1 MRRLRAV
8 FSSRQGAWVGLL
20 ALLLTL
26 GLAAPAA
33 AQGER
38 GVIAGT
44 VADAQGGVLPGV
56 TVTARNTSTGFTQ
69 NVVTEAD
76 GKYRFGALPL
86 GPYEIKAEL
95 TGFTTATVTN
105 LTLNINREL
114 QQNITMGL
122 STLQESVTVTGQ
134 APVVEVTK
142 SEVSSVITQQ
152 QIEMLPVA
160 NRAAVTLALLL
171 PGTSQD
177 GTRPRRSNAQV
188 GAGTLQFTTTNLA
201 DGTMNMS
208 SKAGEPRQDF
218 PQSAIQEFKVFTTQP
233 PAEYGGRAGGVINV
247 VTKSGTNSFTGEGYE
262 FFRNRSMGRIDK
274 FTQTAEDAGQGK
286 SRYNR
291 NQFGAALG
299 GPILMNKVHFFVAE
313 EYTQE
318 NSSYLVNTGQ
328 PQFFGKF
335 EGVFDQKLPNEMFLG
350 RVDGQLTP
358 KQSGFARWAY
368 ERQEFSCE
376 GCGGKQ
382 ANQGNTL
389 IPRDALVMGHTW
401 VLGSKLLN
409 EFRFN
414 YAKQWQYQAPEG
426 LSYYKTF
433 DFSTARFNGTTPT
446 YVFPSFTWGS
456 DNFAAIHLMMREWR
470 DDFTISQSSHNLKF
484 GADVQNLPLEE
495 DVQGN
500 PSGTWTFS
508 QDQFFDP
515 GNPTVLRNLTGVRQF
530 TASFPGL
537 IRRQPH
543 HYFQYYAQDEWKV
556 ASGVTLNL
564 GLRYERDTKVWND
577 DRKNDGSF
585 YPRVLPFVNFASRGD
600 NNNWS
605 PRLGVAWD
613 VRNNGRDVVRA
624 GYGRLFN
631 TIMNGTPGAETTTL
645 LQCNVNLANP
655 TYPDPY
661 QGRTPSSVCAVS
673 SNISIV
679 DDKMVNPYSDMYN
692 VGYSRQLGDNMAL
705 NIDGVYTKSNAFNA
719 NVNVNTPVQSAPGVA
734 ATPTVRPVAGWGNIL
749 QVQSVGKQDYRAL
762 LARVEKRYSQRY
774 QYTLSYSLARVTDNS
789 FGATSTGTVTDYYH
803 PEWDEGYGNADRRHS
818 FVGSGAYLLPGDVTL
833 GVVWTLRSS
842 SPFSARAGR
851 DLNGDGQ
858 NVGGQPTDFVPGTT
872 KGMGNRDNDAM
883 MKAVNA
889 YRVANGLTPITLI
902 NNNNNYNR
910 FDIRASK
917 TLSLAGRRRVE
928 FIGQVFNLFGRNNL
942 AGIGANFTS
951 NALSDTFGQYT
962 TAQARQQGEVA
973 VRFIF

>member
-1 MRRLRAV
+1 MVRLRAV
-8 FSSRQGAWVGLL
+8 FLSQQGAWAVL

-26 GLAAPAA
+26 GLSAPAA

-38 GVIAGT
+38 GIIGGT
-44 VADAQGGVLPGV
+44 VTDAQGGVLPGV
-56 TVTARNTSTGFTQ
+56 TITARNINTGFTQ
-69 NVVTEAD
+69 SAVTEAD
-76 GKYRFGALPL
+76 GRYRFGALPI
-86 GPYEIKAEL
+86 GTYEIKAEL

-208 SKAGEPRQDF
+208 TKAGEPRQDF

-247 VTKSGTNSFTGEGYE
+247 VTKSGTNSFSGEGYE
-262 FFRNRSMGRIDK
+262 FFRNKAMGRLDK
-274 FTQTAEDAGQGK
+274 FTDVAEQAGQGK

-299 GPILMNKVHFFVAE
+299 GPILTNRIHFFVAE

-328 PQFFGKF
+328 PQFYGKF
-335 EGVFDQKLPNEMFLG
+335 EGVFDQRLPNEMFLG

-401 VLGSKLLN
+401 VLGSKFLN

-414 YAKQWQYQAPEG
+414 YSEQTQYQAPEG
-426 LSYYKTF
+426 LPYYKKF
-433 DFSTARFNGTTPT
+433 DFSPARFNGTTAT
-446 YVFPSFTWGS
+446 YIFPSFTWGS
-456 DNFAAIHLMMREWR
+456 DTFMTTHQDIREWR
-470 DDFTISQSSHNLKF
+470 DDFTISQSNHNLKL
-484 GADVQNLPLEE
+484 GADIQNLPLEE

-500 PSGTWTFS
+500 PSGTWTFA

-515 GNPTVLRNLTGVRQF
+515 SNPVVLASLRAANRFQ
-530 TASFPGL
+530 ASFPAL
-537 IRRQPH
+537 IRRQAH
-543 HYFQYYAQDEWKV
+543 HYFQYYAQDEWRI
-556 ASGVTLNL
+556 ASGLTLNL
-564 GLRYERDTKVWND
+564 GIRYERDTEVWNK

-585 YPRVLPFVNFASRGD
+585 YPRVLPNVTFASRGD

-605 PRLGVAWD
+605 PRLGLAWD
-613 VRNNGRDVVRA
+613 VRNNGTNVVRA

-631 TIMNGTPGAETTTL
+631 AIMNGTPGAETVTL
-645 LQCNVNLANP
+645 LQTSISINNP

-661 QGRTPSSVCAVS
+661 GGRSPASFASTAPP
-673 SNISIV
+673 NISIV

-692 VGYSRQLGDNMAL
+692 VGYSRQLGGDLAINA
-705 NIDGVYTKSNAFNA
+705 DGVYVKSNAFNA
-719 NVNVNTPVQSAPGVA
+719 SLNINTPLQSSPGIA
-734 ATPTVRPVAGWGNIL
+734 ATPTVRPNLVWGNIA
-749 QVQSVGKQDYRAL
+749 QVQSIGEQDYRAL
-762 LARVEKRYSQRY
+762 LLRLEKRFSQRH
-774 QYTLSYSLARVTDNS
+774 QYTVSYTLARVTDNS
-789 FGATSTGTVTDYYH
+789 FGATSTGTVTDFYH
-803 PEWDEGYGNADRRHS
+803 PEWDNGYGNADRRHT
-818 FVGSGAYLLPGDVTL
+818 FVSSGAYLLPGDVTL
-833 GVVWTLRSS
+833 GMVWTLRSS

-851 DLNGDGQ
+851 DLNTDGA
-858 NVGGQPTDFVPGTT
+858 VTDFVPGTT
-872 KGMGNRDNDAM
+872 KGIGNRDNDAM

-902 NNNNNYNR
+902 NNSNTYNR
-910 FDIRASK
+910 VDIRASK
-917 TLSLAGRRRVE
+917 AIPLAGRRRVE
-928 FIGQVFNLFGRNNL
+928 LIGQVFNLFGRNNL
-942 AGIGANFTS
+942 GGIGANFTS

-973 VRFIF
+973 VRFTF

>member
-1 MRRLRAV
+1 MVRLRAV
-8 FSSRQGAWVGLL
+8 FLSQQGAWAVL

-26 GLAAPAA
+26 GLSAPAA

-38 GVIAGT
+38 GVIGGT
-44 VADAQGGVLPGV
+44 ITDAQGGVLPGV
-56 TVTARNTSTGFTQ
+56 SVTARNINTGFTQ
-69 NVVTEAD
+69 SNVTEAD

-86 GPYEIKAEL
+86 GPYEVKAEL

-105 LTLNINREL
+105 LVLTVNREL

-208 SKAGEPRQDF
+208 TKAGEPRQDF

-247 VTKSGTNSFTGEGYE
+247 VTKSGTNSFSGEGYE
-262 FFRNRSMGRIDK
+262 FFRNKAMGRLDK
-274 FTQTAEDAGQGK
+274 FTQIAEDAGQGT

-299 GPILMNKVHFFVAE
+299 GPIIMNKIHFFVAE

-318 NSSYLVNTGQ
+318 NSSYTVNTGQ
-328 PQFFGKF
+328 PQFYGKF
-335 EGVFDQKLPNEMFLG
+335 EGVFDQRLPNEMFLG

-376 GCGGKQ
+376 GCGGKL

-401 VLGSKLLN
+401 VLGQKFLN

-414 YAKQWQYQAPEG
+414 YSEQTQYQAPQG
-426 LSYYKTF
+426 LPYYKTF
-433 DFSTARFNGTTPT
+433 DFSPARFNGTTPT
-446 YVFPSFTWGS
+446 YIFPSFTWGS
-456 DNFAAIHLMMREWR
+456 DMFMLTHQNIREWR
-470 DDFTISQSSHNLKF
+470 DDFTISQSNHNLKL
-484 GADVQNLPLEE
+484 GADIQNLPLEE

-500 PSGTWTFS
+500 PSGTWTFA

-515 GNPTVLRNLTGVRQF
+515 SNPVVMANLRGANRFQ
-530 TASFPGL
+530 ASFPGL
-537 IRRQPH
+537 IRRQAH

-564 GLRYERDTKVWND
+564 GIRYERDTKVWNK

-585 YPRVLPFVNFASRGD
+585 YPRVLPSVNFAPRGD

-605 PRLGVAWD
+605 PRLGLAWD
-613 VRNNGRDVVRA
+613 VRNNGTNVVRA
-624 GYGRLFN
+624 AYGRLFN
-631 TIMNGTPGAETTTL
+631 AIMNGTPGAETVTL
-645 LQCNVNLANP
+645 LQTSISINNP
-655 TYPDPY
+655 SYPDPY
-661 QGRTPSSVCAVS
+661 GGRSPASFASTAPP
-673 SNISIV
+673 NISIV

-692 VGYSRQLGDNMAL
+692 VGYSRQLGADLAINA
-705 NIDGVYTKSNAFNA
+705 DGVYVKSNAFNA
-719 NVNVNTPVQSAPGVA
+719 SLNINTPLQSSPGVA
-734 ATPTVRPVAGWGNIL
+734 ATPSVRPSPAWGNIA
-749 QVQSVGKQDYRAL
+749 QVQSIGEQDYRAL
-762 LARVEKRYSQRY
+762 LLRLEKRFSQRH
-774 QYTLSYSLARVTDNS
+774 QYTVSYTLARVTDNS
-789 FGATSTGTVTDYYH
+789 FGATSTGTVTDFYH
-803 PEWDEGYGNADRRHS
+803 QEWDNGYGNADRRHT
-818 FVGSGAYLLPGDVTL
+818 FVTSGAYLMPGNVTL
-833 GVVWTLRSS
+833 GMVWTLRSS

-851 DLNGDGQ
+851 DLNTDGA
-858 NVGGQPTDFVPGTT
+858 VTDFVPGTT
-872 KGMGNRDNDAM
+872 KGIGNRDNDAM

-902 NNNNNYNR
+902 NNSNNYNR

-917 TLSLAGRRRVE
+917 AIPFAGRKRVE
-928 FIGQVFNLFGRNNL
+928 LIGQVFNLFGRNNL

-962 TAQARQQGEVA
+962 TAQARQLGEVA
-973 VRFIF
+973 VRFTF

>member
-1 MRRLRAV
+1 MFRLRAV
-8 FSSRQGAWVGLL
+8 VLSQRWALGLF

-38 GVIAGT
+38 GVIGGT

-56 TVTARNTSTGFTQ
+56 TVTARNVNTGFTQ
-69 NVVTEAD
+69 TAVTEAD

-86 GPYEIKAEL
+86 GTYEVKAEL
-95 TGFTTATVTN
+95 TGFTTATITN
-105 LTLNINREL
+105 LVLTVNREL

-152 QIEMLPVA
+152 QIETLPVA

-218 PQSAIQEFKVFTTQP
+218 PQAAIQEFKVFTTQP

-247 VTKSGTNSFTGEGYE
+247 ITKSGTNSFSGEGYE
-262 FFRNRSMGRIDK
+262 FFRNKAMGRLDT
-274 FTQTAEDAGQGK
+274 FTQAAEDAGQGK
-286 SRYNR
+286 SRYTR
-291 NQFGAALG
+291 HQFGGALG
-299 GPILMNKVHFFVAE
+299 GPIVMNKVHFFVAQ
-313 EYTQE
+313 EYTEE
-318 NSSYLVNTGQ
+318 NSSYLVNTGA
-328 PQFFGKF
+328 PQFYSKY
-335 EGVFDQKLPNEMFLG
+335 EGVFDQKLPNEMFLV
-350 RVDGQLTP
+350 RADGQLTQ
-358 KQSGFARWAY
+358 KQSGFVRWAY

-376 GCGGKQ
+376 GCGGKS

-401 VLGSKLLN
+401 VLGSKFLN

-433 DFSTARFNGTTPT
+433 DFSPARFVGTTPT
-446 YVFPSFTWGS
+446 YIFPSFTFGN

-470 DDFTISQSSHNLKF
+470 DDFSISQSNHNIKF
-484 GADVQNLPLEE
+484 GADIQNLPLEE

-500 PSGTWTFS
+500 PNGTWNFS
-508 QDQFFDP
+508 QDQFFDAN
-515 GNPTVLRNLTGVRQF
+515 NPAVVASLRGANRFQ
-530 TASFPGL
+530 ASFPGL
-537 IRRQPH
+537 IRRQTH
-543 HYFQYYAQDEWKV
+543 HYFQTYAQDEWKV
-556 ASGVTLNL
+556 TSGLTLNL
-564 GLRYERDTKVWND
+564 GLRYDLDTRIWNK
-577 DRKNDGSF
+577 DRRNDGSY
-585 YPRVLPFVNFASRGD
+585 YPRVLPFVNFAPRGD

-605 PRLGVAWD
+605 PRLGMAWD
-613 VRNNGRDVVRA
+613 LRNDGRNVLRA

-645 LQCNVNLANP
+645 LQTSISINNP

-661 QGRTPSSVCAVS
+661 GGRSPASFASTAPP
-673 SNISIV
+673 NISIV
-679 DDKMVNPYSDMYN
+679 ADDMVNPYSDMFN
-692 VGYSRQLGDNMAL
+692 VGFSRQLGTDFAVNA
-705 NIDGVYTKSNAFNA
+705 DGVYIKSNAFNA
-719 NVNVNTPVQSAPGVA
+719 SVNVNTPLQSSPGIA
-734 ATPTVRPVAGWGNIL
+734 ATPAVRPSPAWGNIAE
-749 QVQSVGKQDYRAL
+749 VQSLGTQDYRAL
-762 LARVEKRYSQRY
+762 LVRVEKRLSNRY
-774 QYTLSYSLARVTDNS
+774 QYTLSYTLARVTDNS
-789 FGATSTGTVTDYYH
+789 FGATSTGTVTDAYN
-803 PEWDEGYGNADRRHS
+803 PQWDQGYGNADRRHA
-818 FVGSGAYLLPGDVTL
+818 FVGSGAYQMPGDVIV
-833 GVVWTLRSS
+833 GVVWTLRTSA
-842 SPFSARAGR
+842 PFSARAGR
-851 DLNGDGQ
+851 DLNGDGAT
-858 NVGGQPTDFVPGTT
+858 TDFVPGTT

-883 MKAVNA
+883 LRAVNV
-889 YRVANGLTPITLI
+889 YRATNGLAPITALV
-902 NNNNNYNR
+902 NNSNDYKR

-917 TLSLAGRRRVE
+917 AIGLPGRKRVE
-928 FIGQVFNLFGRNNL
+928 LIGQVFNLFGRTNL
-942 AGIGANFTS
+942 GGIGSSFNT
-951 NALSDTFGQYT
+951 NALSNTFGQLS
-962 TAQARQQGEVA
+962 TAQPRQLGEIA
-973 VRFIF
+973 IRMTF